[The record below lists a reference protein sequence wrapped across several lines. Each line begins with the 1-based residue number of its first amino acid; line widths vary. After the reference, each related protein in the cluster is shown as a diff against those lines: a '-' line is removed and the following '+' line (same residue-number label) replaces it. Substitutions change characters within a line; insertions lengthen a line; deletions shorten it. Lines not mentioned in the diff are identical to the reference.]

1 MKETILHLFQQ
12 YPHAALLISIFISI
26 IVALLG
32 VIPSFF
38 ITAANILFFGFWE
51 GTAISFIGES
61 VGAIIAFLLYRAGFK
76 KSISIQLQKYPK
88 VQRLTEAEG
97 RQAFLLILALRLI
110 PYVPSG
116 LVTFAASIGRVSAL
130 TFLIASSTGKL
141 PALLLEAFSVYE
153 VMQFGLIGKMLLTTI
168 SLLLLFFLAREA
180 FFKTRK

>member
-12 YPHAALLISIFISI
+12 YPHTALLISICISI

-32 VIPSFF
+32 IIPSFF

-61 VGAIIAFLLYRAGFK
+61 VGAILAFLLYRAGFK
-76 KSISIQLQKYPK
+76 KSISLQLQKYPR

-97 RQAFLLILALRLI
+97 KQAFLLILALRLI

-116 LVTFAASIGRVSAL
+116 LVTFAASIGKVSTL
-130 TFLIASSTGKL
+130 TFLIASSIGKL

-153 VMQFGLIGKMLLTTI
+153 VMQFGLMGKLLLTSI
-168 SLLLLFFLAREA
+168 SLLILFFLGRQVVY
-180 FFKTRK
+180 KTRK